1 MPTMKFEVSPFSLRL
16 VRRNTFRRPE
26 AGGTQLSELTYAFKA
41 KCTGEGR
48 RYFASANVQ
57 DEGEIPGNINNTN

>member
-1 MPTMKFEVSPFSLRL
+1 MKFEVSPFSLRL

-41 KCTGEGR
+41 KCTGEGK
-48 RYFASANVQ
+48 